1 MGWMGSVHDNQVWS
15 GQQCAHVSVTPKG
28 IHLLQFVLHT
38 QKENALFHE
47 HAYVHASTGSLTPLV
62 NELTDYVRKNHP
74 CHLHHTVLK
83 YTLVR
88 SMLNNYFMNKNW
100 AYPLLYYDVSEVIS
114 VITFCGSGKIPNSNG
129 VQI

>member
-1 MGWMGSVHDNQVWS
+1 VYMTIKYGQANNVHMYLS
-15 GQQCAHVSVTPKG
+15 HPRESICCSLFC
-28 IHLLQFVLHT
+28 IHK
-38 QKENALFHE
+38 KENALFHE